1 MRYSTD
7 VWGSLWNELV
17 VLHMKFLIHTDLPAQ
32 GLTFAPYVER
42 QEIKVK
48 AGENGQSG
56 RCKAHVRFL
65 FKVVYIDL
73 FLDLG
78 TKAGVKIVILS
89 LSSVESPVPNSY
101 SKLRGGSRQE
111 E

>member
-1 MRYSTD
+1 M
-7 VWGSLWNELV
+7 
-17 VLHMKFLIHTDLPAQ
+17 
-32 GLTFAPYVER
+32 
-42 QEIKVK
+42 
-48 AGENGQSG
+48 SG

-73 FLDLG
+73 LLDLG

-89 LSSVESPVPNSY
+89 LDSVESPVPNAY